1 MKKKVVEPE
10 VVEEKKEDIK
20 EDKALVV
27 TDSRAMIFKQLEEQ
41 YNLPIKDVVQL
52 IRSEAP
58 LTEVGAKL
66 ALRVAQSFGLPLQG
80 INVITTSRGVTNVY
94 VNADGI
100 RWRVHTD
107 DRGIAASTGE
117 ITHRPTKDEPWFEAV
132 GTVKFKDGS
141 EFTNI
146 GVVGVNLNNSM
157 EVANGAMKAI
167 TKAKRRAGVDA
178 VGVALPIAE
187 DFLEYAEEQR
197 SRGKSSGVIDGEFQE
212 IASKSIT
219 EPTNLAEVLA
229 WVQQHNKSIDE
240 ATGIAGDLAV
250 IASDV
255 KSAVAKLREAWE
267 TKQ

>member
-1 MKKKVVEPE
+1 MVF
-10 VVEEKKEDIK
+10 
-20 EDKALVV
+20 
-27 TDSRAMIFKQLEEQ
+27 RQLQEQ
-41 YNLPIKDVVQL
+41 YDLPIEQVIQL

-58 LTEVGAKL
+58 LTKVGAML
-66 ALRVAQSFGLPLQG
+66 ALQVAKSFGLPLQG
-80 INVITTSRGVTNVY
+80 INVITTSRGATNVY

-117 ITHRPTKDEPWFEAV
+117 ITHRPSKDEPWFEAV

-146 GVVGVNLNNSM
+146 GVVGVDLNKPM
-157 EVANGAMKAI
+157 DIANGAMKAL

-197 SRGKSSGVIDGEFQE
+197 AKGKASDFIDGEFKDLSTKP
-212 IASKSIT
+212 IA
-219 EPTNLAEVLA
+219 EPSTLAEVFV
-229 WVQQHNKSIDE
+229 WVQQHNKTIDD
-240 ATGIAGDLAV
+240 ATAIAGDLNI

-255 KSAVAKLREAWE
+255 KEAVAKLKKAWE
-267 TKQ
+267 IK